1 MPRCDCAT
9 RLASPPLPPS
19 VVASDGRDD
28 DDDDDAHPRRR
39 HPSDVLSGV
48 GILTFRNLATC
59 RTCLA
64 RLIAAS
70 GEVTTHDYRMS
81 GVPNGQRDAPF
92 TVGLACAQCRRKFS
106 ARGLGRLLLEDG
118 ARRRRRRATASA
130 GGGATGGGGG
140 GRVVGGSDRG
150 KKSDA
155 DVWRD
160 AVEATIALVGWA
172 KRDMRGE
179 ARRVRRLRR
188 RGDGGRGGGG
198 REERLVGGG
207 GGGDDADRRRTAV
220 VASRWGDDDAA
231 RGFFTG
237 GDGNCSSDECYTL
250 SSPSD
255 CSSGHDDDGGGGGG
269 CSNDED
275 RGGFA
280 ARRRSAGKGPRRVE
294 LEAGELMRELLRKD
308 PLFRQEREDEEYA
321 RRIAGEG
328 DDAEA
333 SSRAREEQER
343 ANEDCARRIAEE
355 EEGEWRRAIEARSR
369 EDREL
374 AIKLQEKLDGQ
385 KEKAA
390 GGRGVTTRSSSSSR
404 STILDSWKM
413 SPSSSSDKKSGG
425 DESPGAPLRRDRGV
439 ASASSALSPRAVA
452 SVVEVSSMSPT
463 LSPSPEKTTVVD
475 QGPKPGEQSEH
486 RSVADDVEVIRMD
499 GTSVD
504 EILAMGFSESSA
516 RRCLTDAN
524 GNVQLAVSML
534 LSEASEAGR
543 Q

>member
-1 MPRCDCAT
+1 
-9 RLASPPLPPS
+9 
-19 VVASDGRDD
+19 
-28 DDDDDAHPRRR
+28 
-39 HPSDVLSGV
+39 
-48 GILTFRNLATC
+48 
-59 RTCLA
+59 
-64 RLIAAS
+64 
-70 GEVTTHDYRMS
+70 
-81 GVPNGQRDAPF
+81 
-92 TVGLACAQCRRKFS
+92 
-106 ARGLGRLLLEDG
+106 
-118 ARRRRRRATASA
+118 
-130 GGGATGGGGG
+130 
-140 GRVVGGSDRG
+140 
-150 KKSDA
+150 
-155 DVWRD
+155 
-160 AVEATIALVGWA
+160 
-172 KRDMRGE
+172 
-179 ARRVRRLRR
+179 
-188 RGDGGRGGGG
+188 
-198 REERLVGGG
+198 
-207 GGGDDADRRRTAV
+207 

-255 CSSGHDDDGGGGGG
+255 CSSGHDDDGGGG
-269 CSNDED
+269 SNDEED
-275 RGGFA
+275 GGFA

-294 LEAGELMRELLRKD
+294 LEAGELMRELLLKD

-355 EEGEWRRAIEARSR
+355 EEVEWRRAIEARSR

-390 GGRGVTTRSSSSSR
+390 GGRGVATRSSSSSR
-404 STILDSWKM
+404 STILDSWKK
-413 SPSSSSDKKSGG
+413 SPSSSTDKKSGG

-439 ASASSALSPRAVA
+439 ASASSASSPRADA
-452 SVVEVSSMSPT
+452 SIAEVSSMSPPI
-463 LSPSPEKTTVVD
+463 SPSPEKTTFVD
-475 QGPKPGEQSEH
+475 QGPKPGEQSEQ
-486 RSVADDVEVIRMD
+486 RSVAHDVEAIRID

-534 LSEASEAGR
+534 LSEESEVGR